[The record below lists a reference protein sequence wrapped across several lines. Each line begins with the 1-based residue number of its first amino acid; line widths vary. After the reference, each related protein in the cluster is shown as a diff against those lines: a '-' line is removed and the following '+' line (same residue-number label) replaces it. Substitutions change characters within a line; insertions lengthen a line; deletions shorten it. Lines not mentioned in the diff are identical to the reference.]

1 MDSKRGKLTLD
12 FSKISVE
19 PQINAVPKNAGIL
32 TFPEGQ
38 TYEFNA
44 RNLIDKGIIGSGSY
58 GGVVNKMEH
67 DASGKIMAV
76 KRVRARDVEKK
87 ERDVM
92 LRELKMII
100 DSQGCED
107 VVRFYG
113 ALFEDGDCWICME
126 IMDCSLDKFYRQVYK
141 QNERIPEKVIGFITA
156 SVVRALNYLKET
168 LNLIHRDI
176 KPSNILL
183 NTQGFVK
190 LCDFGISGYLVDS
203 IAKTQDVGCQIYMAP
218 ERLSE
223 RRYGVRADVW
233 SFGIS
238 LVEVCIGRFPY
249 TDWNSV
255 FDQLQ
260 AVVHGDPPFLQAGD
274 YSIELVHFVNKCL
287 IKDTSIRP
295 NFADLIKDPFCVHY
309 NIVDP
314 AEMKAW
320 RTEIGDYVLRFLP
333 TSPVA

>member
-12 FSKISVE
+12 FSKIAVE
-19 PQINAVPKNAGIL
+19 PQINVVPTNAGIL

-141 QNERIPEKVIGFITA
+141 QNERIPEKIIGFITA

-203 IAKTQDVGCQIYMAP
+203 IAKTQDVGCQIYMAVSMSSLFLIYINVYFSLKDYLK
-218 ERLSE
+218 EDME
-223 RRYGVRADVW
+223 FEQMYGVLEFHWLKFVLADFHILIGILFLINFKRLYMVIHH
-233 SFGIS
+233 SFKQVI
-238 LVEVCIGRFPY
+238 I
-249 TDWNSV
+249 
-255 FDQLQ
+255 Q
-260 AVVHGDPPFLQAGD
+260 
-274 YSIELVHFVNKCL
+274 
-287 IKDTSIRP
+287 
-295 NFADLIKDPFCVHY
+295 
-309 NIVDP
+309 
-314 AEMKAW
+314 
-320 RTEIGDYVLRFLP
+320 
-333 TSPVA
+333 